1 MNTQN
6 RPQFTEDHN
15 LFRETVRKY
24 VQKELLPHQ
33 KEWEIGRAVPR
44 EVFSK
49 LAEQGFFGITFPE
62 NVGGLNCDYWYK
74 VIFAEEMLGCRM
86 NGFVM
91 DVLVHTDMTSP
102 VVLKLGT
109 PEQIQEVVVP
119 AVRGEKI
126 LALGVTE
133 PGAGSDVA
141 HIRTTAVKEGNDY
154 IINGSKTFITNG
166 NRADF
171 IILAV
176 RTGPA
181 LTAEN
186 WKKAHEGI
194 SFILFPT
201 KTPGFST
208 GRKLDKLGN
217 WSSDT
222 AELSFQNCRVPQKYL
237 LGQENRGFY
246 TIMNNFQ
253 GERLIAAVMAV
264 GSCRQMWGDAVN
276 YGRQREAFGRPII
289 NFQVWKHRFA
299 QLATEIEAA
308 QELTYRACDLFA
320 KGTPCIKEISMAK
333 LFTTELANRVAYECG
348 QFHGG
353 SGYMEE
359 YDISRQFRDLRLL
372 TIGAGTSEIMREIIA
387 KECGI

>member
-1 MNTQN
+1 MHTKN
-6 RPQFTEDHN
+6 RPQFTEEHN
-15 LFRETVRKY
+15 LFRDTVRKY
-24 VQKELLPHQ
+24 VSRELRPHQ
-33 KEWEIGRAVPR
+33 KEWETSRKVPR
-44 EVFSK
+44 EVFSQ
-49 LAEQGFFGITFPE
+49 LAKQGFFGITFPE
-62 NVGGLNCDYWYK
+62 KVGGLNCDYWYK

-91 DVLVHTDMTSP
+91 DVLVHSDMTSP
-102 VVLKLGT
+102 VLLKLGT
-109 PEQIQEVVVP
+109 EEQIQEILIP
-119 AVRGEKI
+119 AVKGEKI
-126 LALGVTE
+126 LALGITE

-141 HIRTTAVKEGNDY
+141 HITTTAVKDGNDY
-154 IINGSKTFITNG
+154 IIKGAKTFITNG

-176 RTGPA
+176 RTGGA
-181 LTAEN
+181 LCPEN

-222 AELSFQNCRVPQKYL
+222 AELSFQNCRVPARYL

-246 TIMNNFQ
+246 YIMHNFQ
-253 GERLIAAVMAV
+253 GERLIASVMSVA
-264 GSCRQMWGDAVN
+264 SMRQMWNDALE
-276 YGRQREAFGRPII
+276 YGKQREAFGRPLI

-299 QLATEIEAA
+299 QMATEIEAA
-308 QELTYRACDLFA
+308 EELTYRACDLFNR
-320 KGTPCIKEISMAK
+320 GIPCNKEISMSK
-333 LFTTELANRVAYECG
+333 LFSTELANRVAYACG
-348 QFHGG
+348 QIHGG

-359 YDISRQFRDLRLL
+359 YDIARQFRDLRLL

-387 KECGI
+387 KECGL